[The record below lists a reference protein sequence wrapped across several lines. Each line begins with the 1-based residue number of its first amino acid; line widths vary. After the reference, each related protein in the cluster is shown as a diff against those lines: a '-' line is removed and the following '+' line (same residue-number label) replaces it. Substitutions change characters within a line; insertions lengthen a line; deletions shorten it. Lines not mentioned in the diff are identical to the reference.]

1 MGGKNIVLL
10 TGNPL
15 HSNPRVVKEAAALVE
30 AGYEVIVHGIWSEEG
45 GSKRQ
50 TADGIRREVEGEWRM
65 ANGLGAESDLRLAAK
80 GGYVFVPLLPPH
92 TLEGKLHRLVQRAA
106 RKVMPWSQWTFGLMP
121 LVLEREAKRLK
132 PDLAIA
138 HSEPALFAALALH
151 SCGTKVGVDMEDW
164 FSEDL
169 PPEARR
175 GRPVHL
181 LRKAEKRLLGCA
193 VHATCTTDAMADA
206 LATEYRCPRPKR
218 IYNVFPMS
226 VLPDPVPLVDRSP
239 VAKSLGGTPSRGT
252 AVYSIHWFSQ
262 TLGPGRGL
270 ENLFGAA
277 SVMDGC
283 FEIHL
288 RGNRGGY
295 ASWLDSEVPAALKS
309 RVFIHELV
317 TNEDLP
323 QRIAEHD
330 IGFAGETALIRSRD
344 LTATNKI
351 FQYLQSGL
359 AVVASDTTGQREV
372 AAGARGAVRLYRSGS
387 RTDLQQALREWL
399 ESPEK
404 LAAAKAAAR
413 EAAAAEFHWEKEKTR
428 LLDVVAAALD

>member
-10 TGNPL
+10 TGNSL
-15 HSNPRVVKEAAALVE
+15 RSNPRVVKEASVLTE
-30 AGYEVIVHGIWSEEG
+30 DGYEVIVHGAWSSE
-45 GSKRQ
+45 Q
-50 TADGIRREVEGEWRM
+50 
-65 ANGLGAESDLRLAAK
+65 GAETDSSLAGR
-80 GGYVFVPLLPPH
+80 GGYSFVPLLPPD

-106 RKVMPWSQWTFGLMP
+106 RKFMPWSKWSFGLMP

-132 PDLAIA
+132 PNLVIA

-151 SCGTKVGVDMEDW
+151 SRGTKVGVDMEDW

-175 GRPVHL
+175 GRPIHL
-181 LRKAEKRLLGCA
+181 LREAEKRLLGCA
-193 VHATCTTDAMADA
+193 AHATCTTEAMADA
-206 LATEYRCPRPKR
+206 LVAEYGCPRPGR
-218 IYNVFPMS
+218 IYNVFPAP
-226 VLPDPVPLVDRSP
+226 VIPDPVPLVDRSP
-239 VAKSLGGTPSRGT
+239 AAKSLGGTPSRGT
-252 AVYSIHWFSQ
+252 SLRSIHWFSQ

-270 ENLFGAA
+270 EDLFSAA
-277 SVMDGC
+277 SGIDGD

-288 RGNRGGY
+288 RGSRGGY
-295 ASWLDSEVPAALKS
+295 TAWLESVVPEALRS

-317 TNEDLP
+317 SNEELP

-330 IGFAGETALIRSRD
+330 IGFAGEATSIRSRN

-359 AVVASDTTGQREV
+359 SVVASDTAGQQEV
-372 AAGARGAVRLYRSGS
+372 AARARGAVRLYRSGS
-387 RTDLQQALREWL
+387 RTELQQALREWL

-428 LLDVVAAALD
+428 FLGAVAAALD